1 MMMVMTMKMAAIST
15 HEGEPHAPAHEGRM
29 MIPRTA
35 EQERKNEEDCDE
47 PQHDDSSFR
56 FLAEQ
61 GEQKDLRPPEWTQ
74 VLPSR
79 SDRAHRAG

>member
-1 MMMVMTMKMAAIST
+1 MMIVMVMMAAA
-15 HEGEPHAPAHEGRM
+15 HEGEPHAPAHEGRTT

-35 EQERKNEEDCDE
+35 EQERENEEDCDE